1 MASAERAWW
10 PLASTP
16 RPHSGVTGRHSVPT
30 CGSYRDLSPRY
41 GNILGVDPVTIVV
54 AAIALGAQE
63 GVRDTAKQVVKD
75 AYAGLKRLIS
85 ERYKGVD
92 PTSVETKPTSEA
104 KRASLEEDLKDAGAD
119 SDVDLL
125 AAAKAVIEAV
135 RAENPQAGEPIGV
148 NLEEIEAEAIRIHNV
163 WSSGGGV
170 QVRGAKVSGPIDISN
185 VTSGQK
191 GSSSTP

>member
-1 MASAERAWW
+1 
-10 PLASTP
+10 
-16 RPHSGVTGRHSVPT
+16 
-30 CGSYRDLSPRY
+30 LSPRY
-41 GNILGVDPVTIVV
+41 GNILDVDPVTIVV

-148 NLEEIEAEAIRIHNV
+148 NLEEIEAEAIRIQNV

-170 QVRGAKVSGPIDISN
+170 QVRGAKVSGSIDISN